1 MYKSIMLSNREHTR
15 EVVCSAML
23 KHGLEGS
30 PEDFNLFQM
39 LPDKGKQSQR
49 ERVREK
55 EIYGVYKR
63 KNMAKYG
70 RFSLRYILYTSKNYI
85 MIKSIQMFLF
95 EIVWYFRIPLHG
107 IKPTSFK
114 YVFCL
119 CAKSELLFEILSN
132 GRVFSSLTLLTFF
145 WHWFKPVHVADGH
158 LTSQKIPQ
166 TQTAGHFV
174 DGLYWILSLQLC
186 VIPPPQ
192 EDMVKQIFFY
202 TL

>member
-70 RFSLRYILYTSKNYI
+70 RFSLRYILYPSKNYI

-95 EIVWYFRIPLHG
+95 EIV
-107 IKPTSFK
+107 
-114 YVFCL
+114 
-119 CAKSELLFEILSN
+119 
-132 GRVFSSLTLLTFF
+132 
-145 WHWFKPVHVADGH
+145 
-158 LTSQKIPQ
+158 
-166 TQTAGHFV
+166 
-174 DGLYWILSLQLC
+174 
-186 VIPPPQ
+186 
-192 EDMVKQIFFY
+192 
-202 TL
+202 